1 MRQVFEVFKGAEGVR
16 LGFMGKG
23 LSVWGLGVTVLR
35 VESLYGSWVVPL
47 RSYY

>member
-1 MRQVFEVFKGAEGVR
+1 MLEGAEGVR

-23 LSVWGLGVTVLR
+23 LRGVWGLGATVLR

-47 RSYY
+47 RSYH